1 MPMNSEDNGPVISSK
16 NSPPGL
22 AEWGK
27 ESDDLDESYARRIF
41 FGKSVEQTFPLFAR
55 NVIERVSELRFMPV
69 ACFQYYMLA
78 YRDYLLLESTLSNDM
93 APDAASCFIGLVL
106 EKLEHDPNVILP
118 LIPEILPTLRHLALH
133 QNEYDA
139 DFDIYGN
146 FEEKVM
152 EIERLVEKARG
163 AGREA

>member
-1 MPMNSEDNGPVISSK
+1 MGLAK
-16 NSPPGL
+16 APGL
-22 AEWGK
+22 AEWGQ

-55 NVIERVSELRFMPV
+55 NVIERASELRFMPV

-106 EKLEHDPNVILP
+106 EKLEHNPKSVMP
-118 LIPEILPTLRHLALH
+118 LIPEILPTLRHLALR
-133 QNEYDA
+133 QEEYDA
-139 DFDIYGN
+139 DLDIYGN
-146 FEEKVM
+146 FAEKVAA
-152 EIERLVEKARG
+152 IERLVEATPG
-163 AGREA
+163 